1 MPSFNKSITAGNLT
15 RDPEMRYTPAGKGI
29 CQFGLAIN
37 RQWTTD
43 DGKKKEEVLFL
54 DYKAFGRT
62 AEVISQYAKKG
73 SALLVEGRISREEW
87 EDKTT
92 GAKKSATRI
101 IVESFQFLGSKDGPS
116 DGESPAPR
124 QAPAARPAAH
134 PPTTPAPA
142 GEEGPIDAG
151 DGVPF

>member
-15 RDPEMRYTPAGKGI
+15 RDPEMRYTPSGKGV

-37 RQWTTD
+37 RQWTSD
-43 DGKKKEEVLFL
+43 DGSKKEEVLFL

-101 IVESFQFLGSKDGPS
+101 IVESFQFLGSKDGS
-116 DGESPAPR
+116 KQDSVESPAT
-124 QAPAARPAAH
+124 AARPESRQAA
-134 PPTTPAPA
+134 APVPQ
-142 GEEGPIDAG
+142 EPSQD
-151 DGVPF
+151 DQVPF